1 MLEWLVEA
9 ILTESRW
16 LAVAMAAAGLGV
28 ALSLWRT
35 RGSSRDRGSVLSAMH
50 LFYGSMIGIMGFG
63 HLLAV
68 SLELALGQDLHTTL
82 FLLYPI
88 GLVLALPA
96 GALAVRGW
104 RFQGRSDPSP
114 RRAILLNGSL
124 GLAIIVLGPHNA
136 PLAAPALLNILY
148 GVVRQR
154 RVAWAIVGVAVV
166 GYVFLFAGALVFFAS
181 GQSFEQF
188 SGME

>member
-1 MLEWLVEA
+1 MLDGLLDA

-16 LAVAMAAAGLGV
+16 LAVAMGAAGLGV
-28 ALSLWRT
+28 GLSLRRAWGT
-35 RGSSRDRGSVLSAMH
+35 NLDRGSVLSAMH
-50 LFYGSMIGIMGFG
+50 LFYGSMIGIMGLG
-63 HLLAV
+63 HLVAV
-68 SLELALGQDLHTTL
+68 SLELALGHALRTTPL
-82 FLLYPI
+82 VLYPI

-96 GALAVRGW
+96 GALALRGW
-104 RFQGRSDPSP
+104 RFRGRSDPSP
-114 RRAILLNGSL
+114 RRAMALNGFL
-124 GLAIIVLGPHNA
+124 GLALLALGPHNA

-148 GVVRQR
+148 GLVRKR
-154 RVAWAIVGVAVV
+154 ALARAILGVAVA